1 MDVTEQTHAHHL
13 QLSPN
18 WRGLGGDL
26 TAAIV
31 AALLVSPTVTI
42 IDRSLVEKASYNRP
56 LLQTLRFHTRNAL
69 ALPSRFILCR
79 AHAHVFALYAATY
92 TVANGTETITK
103 PTYPSLS
110 DAITFACT
118 FLVNV
123 PLGVWKDIRFAQF
136 FGASNQDSPTTTAGA
151 GVLPVRKK
159 PGSTAATAILL
170 LRDAVTIYGSFT
182 LAHQCADVIPDS
194 LASHPYSK
202 TVFTQLVV
210 PVLSQLVATPLHL
223 LGLDLYNR
231 QCRVPWSERG
241 ELVWRDLGAVT
252 AVRCARIVPAFG
264 VGCLVNA
271 GLRGLLHEI

>member
-1 MDVTEQTHAHHL
+1 MEVTEQAHHHK
-13 QLSPN
+13 LSPN
-18 WRGLGGDL
+18 WRSLRADI
-26 TAAIV
+26 TAATV
-31 AALLVSPTVTI
+31 ATLLVSPTVTI
-42 IDRSLVEKASYNRP
+42 IDRSLVESASYNKP
-56 LLQTLRFHTRNAL
+56 VLQTLRSSTRHAL
-69 ALPSRFILCR
+69 AHPARFIFSR
-79 AHAHVFALYAATY
+79 AHGHVFTLYGATY
-92 TVANGTETITK
+92 TVANGTETVTRQ
-103 PTYPSLS
+103 THPSLS

-136 FGASNQDSPTTTAGA
+136 FGTFNQPNLSSTARA
-151 GVLPVRKK
+151 VPPLVKQTA
-159 PGSTAATAILL
+159 STAAAATLL

-182 LAHQCADVIPDS
+182 LAQRCADNIPDS

-231 QCRVPWSERG
+231 QYRVPWADRG
-241 ELVWRDLGAVT
+241 KVVWRDLGAAT

-264 VGCLVNA
+264 VGYLVNM
-271 GLRGLLHEI
+271 GLRGLA

>member
-1 MDVTEQTHAHHL
+1 MDVTEQTHH

-18 WRGLGGDL
+18 WRSLRADF
-26 TAAIV
+26 TAATV

-42 IDRSLVEKASYNRP
+42 IDRSLVESASYYKP
-56 LLQTLRFHTRNAL
+56 VSQTLRSSTHHAL
-69 ALPSRFILCR
+69 AHPARFILSR
-79 AHAHVFALYAATY
+79 AHGHVFALYAATY
-92 TVANGTETITK
+92 TVANGTETVTRQ
-103 PTYPSLS
+103 THPSLS

-123 PLGVWKDIRFAQF
+123 PLGVWKDIRFAQL
-136 FGASNQDSPTTTAGA
+136 FGASNQPNTPSSARAVP
-151 GVLPVRKK
+151 LPIIKQTG
-159 PGSTAATAILL
+159 PITAAATLL

-182 LAHQCADVIPDS
+182 LAQQCAESIPDS

-231 QCRVPWSERG
+231 QYDVPWADRG
-241 ELVWRDLGAVT
+241 KVVWRDLRAAT

-264 VGCLVNA
+264 VGYLVNM
-271 GLRGLLHEI
+271 GLRDFA